1 MTHTVS
7 PIFLCRGGEPVTGKV
22 KLFLTVLRS
31 AYYVL
36 KLAVRFL
43 LAWLTLGWRVRKA
56 RKAFEAEV
64 TREGISEAAARR
76 LSGCYSDLKDQ
87 FSLRSMVSYF
97 RERRRTPEP

>member
-1 MTHTVS
+1 MR
-7 PIFLCRGGEPVTGKV
+7 FLPFFCRGGEPVTGKV

-43 LAWLTLGWRVRKA
+43 FAWLTLGWRVRKA

-64 TREGISEAAARR
+64 RREGISKAAARR

-87 FSLRSMVSYF
+87 FSLRNMMSYL
-97 RERRRTPEP
+97 RERRRTPES